1 MGTKPDLNIYDD
13 GNGWFR
19 YRDWKL
25 QKLPDDSFEC
35 VRIRPTEFFR
45 GSSLQSCVKSID
57 RREKQRDELRLQLL
71 RGTIN

>member
-1 MGTKPDLNIYDD
+1 MGTIPDLNIYDE

-25 QKLPDDSFEC
+25 QRLADDSFEC

-57 RREKQRDELRLQLL
+57 RREKQRDELRMQLL
-71 RGTIN
+71 RRTID